1 MRAELSDTLT
11 VENDL
16 SDAKDRGITVT
27 EIAPMDQPVDAKT
40 ETTAAFVGR
49 ALRGPLNT
57 PVLIDNFAMFRR
69 QFGGTWRHSSLGPA
83 VQQFFDHGGRKL
95 YVVRVAS
102 NARGPTIRLP
112 AGGGALVLQALAPGS
127 TERIRAAVD
136 YDGIADEEHFNLTV
150 QRIAPDSGLVA
161 DQEIYLR
168 LSCREGSRS
177 NIADSL
183 VHSSL
188 VSVQAP
194 LPAERPLRTTRPGVP
209 FGASYL
215 GHAQQGTDGDELSD
229 YDLVGS
235 ATRSSGIFAL
245 NQVEHFDILYLPPP
259 GKHTDVGLPAAL
271 AAERYCRKRGALFIM
286 DPPQSWDT
294 ADNAIAGL
302 TGSGISSQN
311 VLAYFP
317 RVVVAGDDDP
327 APRVAGAAIAGL
339 LCKLDRQHG
348 PWEDLD
354 QPGLGFDRRF
364 APACELSIGQ
374 AQSLVRR
381 GINVISGTGRAM
393 LCGSVTLGYGNQ
405 PERIHACLTT
415 RRLCLAMANH
425 IERAIRWSVFER
437 NDTRVAE
444 RIRAQVHAYLEAL
457 ASAGAFADDRFTVQC
472 EARLR
477 TGPLDPDRGVAVLL
491 AFRPAGAEEGIALT
505 LHQTVAGCRV
515 APTAFAPTFG
525 SIAEVA

>member
-1 MRAELSDTLT
+1 M
-11 VENDL
+11 
-16 SDAKDRGITVT
+16 SDAMDRGITVT
-27 EIAPMDQPVDAKT
+27 EIAPMDQPIDANT

-83 VQQFFDHGGRKL
+83 VQQFFDHGGKKL
-95 YVVRVAS
+95 YIVRVAS
-102 NARGPTIRLP
+102 NARGATIRLP
-112 AGGGALVLQALAPGS
+112 AAGGALVLQALAPGS

-150 QRIAPDSGLVA
+150 QRIAPETGLVA

-168 LSCREGSRS
+168 LSCREDSKS
-177 NIADSL
+177 SITDSL
-183 VHSSL
+183 LNSSL

-194 LPAERPLRTTRPGVP
+194 LPTGRPLTTTRPGLP
-209 FGASYL
+209 FGASYM

-235 ATRSSGIFAL
+235 VTRSSGIFAL
-245 NQVEHFDILYLPPP
+245 NQVDQFDILYLTPP
-259 GKHTDVGLPAAL
+259 GKHTDVGLPAVL

-286 DPPQSWDT
+286 DPPHSWDT
-294 ADNAIAGL
+294 VDNTIAGL
-302 TGSGISSQN
+302 ASSGISGPN

-317 RVVVAGDDDP
+317 RVVVAGDDDS

-339 LCKLDRQHG
+339 LCRLDRQHG

-354 QPGLGFDRRF
+354 QPGFGLDRRL
-364 APACELSIGQ
+364 APACKLGIDE

-381 GINVISGTGRAM
+381 GVNVIALTGSGRAM
-393 LCGSVTLGYGNQ
+393 LCGSVTLGYGSQ
-405 PERIHACLTT
+405 LERSHACLTT
-415 RRLCLAMANH
+415 RRLCLSITNR

-437 NDTRVAE
+437 NDARVAE
-444 RIRAQVHAYLEAL
+444 RIQAQVHAYLSAL
-457 ASAGAFADDRFTVQC
+457 ADAGAFADDRFTVQC

-477 TGPLDPDRGVAVLL
+477 AGPLDPDRGVAVLL
-491 AFRPAGAEEGIALT
+491 AFRPAGADETVALT
-505 LHQTVAGCRV
+505 LHQTVTGCRV